1 MRPPCAQIASSASPL
16 SPSEIASAPAA
27 TDHYVFPAGADG
39 SSIGNGQVRPSAGHS
54 PRASVPPLG
63 IELKRMRGGSPS
75 FSISMGSD
83 KADDAIAAP
92 APQSLSEALE
102 ALAAAQAQIQQL
114 QTRLRDSGDTQF
126 GSKGM
131 DHSKHE
137 DGRGGGRVGSRPMVD
152 FDLSRSATR
161 NGLESHYEQ
170 DGQLT
175 EVDAEQGVK
184 RGGVSRMAVWCP
196 CLHSAEADGPG
207 QSNAHSL
214 SEYFATPLWRI
225 LLKRLPW
232 LIGLLLLQSFSASIL
247 HRYDGYLEAHILFT
261 YFIPMIVGTGGNAG
275 NQCSVMVTRALALG
289 MADTE
294 VWRIVKKEIPTA
306 LLTAITLGFFA
317 WLRVIAEYP
326 SSGNEAVA
334 IALTLGV
341 SIVISIMLG
350 IAFSYTIG
358 LMNRCDPADGAAPL
372 LTTISDLIGISLLC
386 GIATGLV
393 P

>member
-1 MRPPCAQIASSASPL
+1 M
-16 SPSEIASAPAA
+16 
-27 TDHYVFPAGADG
+27 
-39 SSIGNGQVRPSAGHS
+39 
-54 PRASVPPLG
+54 
-63 IELKRMRGGSPS
+63 
-75 FSISMGSD
+75 
-83 KADDAIAAP
+83 AP
-92 APQSLSEALE
+92 APQSLSEALD

-114 QTRLRDSGDTQF
+114 QARLDSGGGGHDQF
-126 GSKGM
+126 ASKGM
-131 DHSKHE
+131 DHSHRDAQGHE
-137 DGRGGGRVGSRPMVD
+137 RLGGDRVGSRPMD

-161 NGLESHYEQ
+161 NELEAHYEA

-175 EVDAEQGVK
+175 DHDAEQGVK
-184 RGGVSRMAVWCP
+184 RGGASRMAVWCP
-196 CLHSAEADGPG
+196 CLHSAEADAPG

-214 SEYFATPLWRI
+214 AEYFATPLWRI

-261 YFIPMIVGTGGNAG
+261 YFIPMVVGTGGNAG

-289 MADTE
+289 MADSE
-294 VWRIVKKEIPTA
+294 VWCIVKKELPTS
-306 LLTAITLGFFA
+306 LLTAVTLGGFA
-317 WLRVIAEYP
+317 FLRVIMEFP
-326 SSGNEAVA
+326 SSTNEAAA
-334 IALTLGV
+334 IALTMAV
-341 SIVISIMLG
+341 SVVISIGLG

-372 LTTISDLIGISLLC
+372 LTTISDLIGIALLC